1 MIEVKSVKRF
11 VRRFQHYITV
21 FSKYISP
28 PLLAVLVIGI
38 VTSILLFVPPVN
50 GLADNGNYYR
60 ILNGSGLYIQNIK
73 DHSYLSYFQKDF
85 SIMQYYNQS
94 SSIFISSQQLFITLA
109 IWLNKLFYS
118 AYQFDIRFLGAV
130 YLLFYLPGIYLLV
143 RGLSAGLS
151 KGRSY
156 LVSLFVIFLLGDTSY
171 TIYFNSFYPEAVSLI
186 ASLYIFASVIY
197 LYRTTGL
204 GKRGLIW
211 FLLFISAVILLG
223 VTKRQFSLIFG
234 LLIMGFGLFAFTKGK
249 GTRLALGA
257 VLVTFVGFLIMG
269 TIFVPYSTRE
279 IDLYHS
285 LTRGVM
291 LETENPD
298 SRMREGGVNRQYGLE
313 KGTTYFDEYSP
324 VSPKSEQVKENFLGK
339 AGTIWVIINYIN
351 HPDEFNKLLDI
362 AVQDVYFVKP
372 SELGN
377 YEKSAG
383 GEPAQ
388 QTRFFT
394 LYNRIKAA
402 GYPKSFGFYV
412 LFSTVLI
419 GVYGVGFYNG
429 FKERKPG
436 MVVRFFLIAGFLVNM
451 IFIFLSSIVI
461 NGDSDLIRLLFLVS
475 LYFDLISLLLWSD
488 VVGKRIWNDEP
499 VQKEGLEYETQV

>member
-1 MIEVKSVKRF
+1 MKNF
-11 VRRFQHYITV
+11 MRRLQHYFTIV
-21 FSKYISP
+21 SNYISP

-38 VTSILLFVPPVN
+38 ITSILLFIPPVN

-73 DHSYLSYFQKDF
+73 DHSYLSYFQKEF

-118 AYQFDIRFLGAV
+118 AHQFDIRFLGAV
-130 YLLFYLPGIYLLV
+130 YLLCYLPGIYLLAK
-143 RGLSAGLS
+143 GLSAGLS

-171 TIYFNSFYPEAVSLI
+171 TIYFNSFYSEATSLI
-186 ASLYIFASVIY
+186 ASLYIFAAVIY
-197 LYRTTGL
+197 LYRTKGF

-211 FLLFISAVILLG
+211 LLLFINTIILLG

-234 LLIMGFGLFAFTKGK
+234 LLVMGLGLFAFTKSK

-257 VLVTFVGFLIMG
+257 VLATFVGFLIMG
-269 TIFVPYSTRE
+269 TIFLPYSTRE

-291 LETENPD
+291 LETADPD
-298 SRMREGGVNRQYGLE
+298 SRMREGGINRQYGLE

-324 VSPKSEQVKENFLGK
+324 VSPKSDQVKENFIGK
-339 AGTIWVIINYIN
+339 AGTIWVVINYIY

-377 YEKSAG
+377 YEEAAG

-402 GYPKSFGFYV
+402 AYPKSFGFYI
-412 LFSTVLI
+412 LFSVALI
-419 GVYGVGFYNG
+419 GLYGVGFYNG
-429 FKERKPG
+429 VKEGKAG
-436 MVVRFFLIAGFLVNM
+436 MIVRFFLITGFLVNM
-451 IFIFLSSIVI
+451 IFIFLSSII
-461 NGDSDLIRLLFLVS
+461 IKGDSDLIRLLFLVS

-488 VVGKRIWNDEP
+488 IVGKRIWNDEP
-499 VQKEGLEYETQV
+499 VQKEGLEYETQI